1 MCLDT
6 KDAELGRPRLRKEA
20 DTVIEVKKEVR
31 KTNESIASKVVYAY
45 LIKLDD
51 LRKKGIITDA
61 EFDAQKRKLL
71 SAN

>member
-31 KTNESIASKVVYAY
+31 KANESIASKVVYAD
-45 LIKLDD
+45 LIKLED